1 MKPQIFSEIGPIEK
15 VLVYSPGDEH
25 NFVLPND
32 IQPYLS
38 KNNKIIKNE
47 NFYYLMI
54 LLI

>member
-38 KNNKIIKNE
+38 KNNKQ
-47 NFYYLMI
+47 
-54 LLI
+54 